1 MRIFRHIADIPAAF
15 KGAVVAIGNFD
26 GVHLGH
32 QALIGQALMHSDARN
47 APLAVLCFEP
57 SSREF
62 FRPGAEPF
70 RLTPFR
76 AKAHLVATLG
86 ADAMFALPF
95 DVEMARRSA
104 QEFVSDIL
112 LRDLQV
118 GCVVVGSD
126 FRFGKGRAG
135 DGTVLSYMGEMEG
148 FGVDIFPTVM
158 AGKDEK
164 ISSTLIRTLLKEG
177 KPDEAAR
184 LLGHSFVIE
193 GRVEHG
199 EKRGRTL
206 GFATTN
212 MHLDGYIRPAFGIYA
227 VRVSVIRDDLV
238 MARYDGVSNLGVRPM
253 YLLREPLLETH
264 LFDFDGDLYDKH
276 LAVELISYI
285 RAEVKFASA
294 DELRAQIARD
304 IEKAKEVL
312 RQPASP
318 PEDGH

>member
-1 MRIFRHIADIPAAF
+1 MRIFRHTADVGETY

-32 QALIGQALMHSDARN
+32 QALIRQALMHSEARD

-76 AKAHLVATLG
+76 AKAHMVAALG

-95 DVEMARRSA
+95 DADMARLSA
-104 QEFVSDIL
+104 QEFVL
-112 LRDLQV
+112 EVLVGELQV

-126 FRFGKGRAG
+126 FRFGKGRPG
-135 DGTVLSYMGEMEG
+135 DATALAYIGAMEG
-148 FGVDIFPTVM
+148 FSVDVFPTVM
-158 AGKDEK
+158 ADDEK
-164 ISSTLIRTLLKEG
+164 ISSTLIRTLLKDG
-177 KPDEAAR
+177 RPDAAAR
-184 LLGHSFVIE
+184 LLGHAFVIE

-206 GFATTN
+206 GFPTTN

-227 VRVSVIRDDLV
+227 VRVSVIRDDV
-238 MARYDGVSNLGVRPM
+238 VVARYDGVANLGVRPM
-253 YLLREPLLETH
+253 YLMREPLLETH
-264 LFDFDGDLYDKH
+264 LFDFDADLYGMH
-276 LAVELISYI
+276 IAVELVAYL
-285 RAEVKFASA
+285 RPEVKFASTG
-294 DELRAQIARD
+294 ELKAQIVKD
-304 IEKAKEVL
+304 IEEAKEIL
-312 RQPASP
+312 AQP
-318 PEDGH
+318 